1 MDHVKKYVKI
11 KIFAILQ
18 CSLKKTKILEFNQE
32 QKPDKAPFIIYTD
45 LDYLLEKTDGY
56 KTNSEYSPTKK

>member
-1 MDHVKKYVKI
+1 M
-11 KIFAILQ
+11 Q
-18 CSLKKTKILEFNQE
+18 CHLKKTKILEFNQE

-56 KTNSEYSPTKK
+56 KTNSEYSSTEK